1 MLFNCILLA
10 LSVSIDS
17 LTIGISYGLKKTK
30 IDNISNTILFAISF
44 CITCGSIFLGHY
56 IFALFSPILSTVLGS
71 SFLIIL
77 GIYNIYKSLNTSPTD
92 YDIDHSNNIDAHESI
107 FLGLA
112 LSIDSICVGIGS
124 GIIGLNDI
132 ILPFLIATF
141 QLAFLNCGNFISQ
154 KIVKY
159 INVSE
164 QTLSIFSS
172 IILILVGI
180 FRSYQWGHP

>member
-17 LTIGISYGLKKTK
+17 LSIGISYGLKKTK
-30 IDNISNTILFAISF
+30 ISLLSNIILFTISF

-56 IFALFSPILSTVLGS
+56 ISALFSPILSTILGS

-77 GIYNIYKSLNTSPTD
+77 GFYNIYKSLSVSSID
-92 YDIDHSNNIDAHESI
+92 YDIDHSNNIDAYESI

-132 ILPFLIATF
+132 ILPFFVAAF
-141 QLAFLNCGNFISQ
+141 QLVFLNCGNSISQ
-154 KIVKY
+154 KFVKY
-159 INVSE
+159 LNVSE
-164 QTLSIFSS
+164 QALSIFSS
-172 IILILVGI
+172 VILIMVGI
-180 FRSYQWGHP
+180 FRIYK

>member
-17 LTIGISYGLKKTK
+17 LGIGISYGLKKTK
-30 IDNISNTILFAISF
+30 ISSLSNIILFAISF

-56 IFALFSPILSTVLGS
+56 ISALFSPTFSTILGS

-77 GIYNIYKSLNTSPTD
+77 GVYNIYKSINKPPTD
-92 YDIDHSNNIDAHESI
+92 YDIDHSNNIDAKEAL

-112 LSIDSICVGIGS
+112 LSIDSACVGIGS
-124 GIIGLNDI
+124 GIIGINDI
-132 ILPFLIATF
+132 VLPFLVASF
-141 QLAFLNCGNFISQ
+141 QLVFLNCGNLVASNIA
-154 KIVKY
+154 KY

-164 QTLSIFSS
+164 RALSIFSS
-172 IILILVGI
+172 IILILVGV
-180 FRSYQWGHP
+180 FRAI

>member
-17 LTIGISYGLKKTK
+17 LSIGISYGIKKTK
-30 IDNISNTILFAISF
+30 IRYISNSILFAISF

-56 IFALFSPILSTVLGS
+56 ISALFSLTFSTMLGS

-132 ILPFLIATF
+132 ILPFLVATF
-141 QLAFLNCGNFISQ
+141 QLAFLNCGNSISQ

-159 INVSE
+159 LNVSE
-164 QTLSIFSS
+164 QALSMFSS

-180 FRSYQWGHP
+180 FRIYK

>member
-1 MLFNCILLA
+1 M
-10 LSVSIDS
+10 
-17 LTIGISYGLKKTK
+17 
-30 IDNISNTILFAISF
+30 
-44 CITCGSIFLGHY
+44 
-56 IFALFSPILSTVLGS
+56 
-71 SFLIIL
+71 IIL

-141 QLAFLNCGNFISQ
+141 QLVFLNCGNSISQ

-159 INVSE
+159 LNISE
-164 QTLSIFSS
+164 QALSIFSS

-180 FRSYQWGHP
+180 FRIYK

>member
-17 LTIGISYGLKKTK
+17 LTIGISYGLKK
-30 IDNISNTILFAISF
+30 ININNTSNIILFTISF
-44 CITCGSIFLGHY
+44 CLTCGSIFLGHY
-56 IFALFSPILSTVLGS
+56 ISALFSPILSTILGS

-77 GIYNIYKSLNTSPTD
+77 GIYNIYKSLNTSPTN

-107 FLGLA
+107 FLSLA

-132 ILPFLIATF
+132 ILPFLVATF
-141 QLAFLNCGNFISQ
+141 QLAFLNCGNSISR
-154 KIVKY
+154 KVVKFF
-159 INVSE
+159 NVSE
-164 QTLSIFSS
+164 QALSIFSS
-172 IILILVGI
+172 VILIVVGI
-180 FRSYQWGHP
+180 FRIYQ

>member
-30 IDNISNTILFAISF
+30 INNISNIILFTISF

-56 IFALFSPILSTVLGS
+56 ISALFSSVFSTILGS

-77 GIYNIYKSLNTSPTD
+77 GIYNIYKSLNASPTD
-92 YDIDHSNNIDAHESI
+92 FDIDHSNNIDAHESI

-112 LSIDSICVGIGS
+112 LSIDSICIGVGS

-132 ILPFLIATF
+132 ILPFLVATF
-141 QLAFLNCGNFISQ
+141 QLAFLNCGNSISQ
-154 KIVKY
+154 KINKY
-159 INVSE
+159 FNFSE
-164 QTLSIFSS
+164 QVLSIFSS
-172 IILILVGI
+172 IILILVGMLRI
-180 FRSYQWGHP
+180 YK

>member
-17 LTIGISYGLKKTK
+17 LSIGISYGIKKTK
-30 IDNISNTILFAISF
+30 IRYISNSILFAISF

-56 IFALFSPILSTVLGS
+56 VSALFSPTFSTMLGS

-77 GIYNIYKSLNTSPTD
+77 GIYNIYQTITKPPTD
-92 YDIDHSNNIDAHESI
+92 YDIDHSNNIDSKEAI

-112 LSIDSICVGIGS
+112 LSTDSACVGIGS
-124 GIIGLNDI
+124 GIIGINDI
-132 ILPFLIATF
+132 ILPFLVATF
-141 QLAFLNCGNFISQ
+141 QLIFLNCGNWVANIII
-154 KIVKY
+154 KH

-164 QTLSIFSS
+164 CAISVFSS
-172 IILILVGI
+172 IILILVGV
-180 FRSYQWGHP
+180 FRAI

>member
-10 LSVSIDS
+10 LSLSIDS

-30 IDNISNTILFAISF
+30 INNISNIILFVISF

-56 IFALFSPILSTVLGS
+56 ISALFSPVLSTILGS

-77 GIYNIYKSLNTSPTD
+77 GIYNIYKSLHASPTD

-132 ILPFLIATF
+132 ILPFFVATF
-141 QLAFLNCGNFISQ
+141 QLAFLNCGNSISQ
-154 KIVKY
+154 KIVEY
-159 INVSE
+159 FNFSE
-164 QTLSIFSS
+164 QALSIFSS
-172 IILILVGI
+172 IILIIIGMLRI
-180 FRSYQWGHP
+180 YK

>member
-30 IDNISNTILFAISF
+30 INNISNIILFAISF

-56 IFALFSPILSTVLGS
+56 ISALFSPTSSTILGS

-77 GIYNIYKSLNTSPTD
+77 GVYNIYKTINKPPTD
-92 YDIDHSNNIDAHESI
+92 YDIDHSNNIDAKEAL
-107 FLGLA
+107 FLGLV
-112 LSIDSICVGIGS
+112 LSVDSACVGIGS
-124 GIIGLNDI
+124 GIIGINDI
-132 ILPFLIATF
+132 ILPFLVASF
-141 QLAFLNCGNFISQ
+141 QLVFLNCGNFVANNIA
-154 KIVKY
+154 KY
-159 INVSE
+159 INISE
-164 QTLSIFSS
+164 YALSIFSS

-180 FRSYQWGHP
+180 FRAI

>member
-1 MLFNCILLA
+1 MLLNCILLA

-17 LTIGISYGLKKTK
+17 LGIGITYGLKKTK
-30 IDNISNTILFAISF
+30 IIAISNIILFALSF
-44 CITCGSIFLGHY
+44 CITCGSIFFGHY
-56 IFALFSPILSTVLGS
+56 ISALFSPVLSTILGS
-71 SFLIIL
+71 SFLVIL
-77 GIYNIYKSLNTSPTD
+77 GIYNIYKSLNTSPID

-132 ILPFLIATF
+132 ILPFFVATF
-141 QLAFLNCGNFISQ
+141 QLVFLNCGNFVANNIA
-154 KIVKY
+154 KY
-159 INVSE
+159 INISE
-164 QTLSIFSS
+164 YALSIFSS

-180 FRSYQWGHP
+180 FRAI

>member
-17 LTIGISYGLKKTK
+17 LGIGITYGIKNTQITK
-30 IDNISNTILFAISF
+30 ISNFILFAISF
-44 CITCGSIFLGHY
+44 CTTCGSIFLGHY
-56 IFALFSPILSTVLGS
+56 ISALFSPVLSTILGS

-141 QLAFLNCGNFISQ
+141 QLVFLNCGNSISQ

-159 INVSE
+159 LNISE
-164 QTLSIFSS
+164 QALSIFSS

-180 FRSYQWGHP
+180 FRIYK